1 MKKFILTT
9 ALLTVGCVVLS
20 ACNISINTGKTTSLT
35 EETPATSEA
44 TTEAT
49 AASSDTSASDTS
61 ETAAVHKIEVADLSR
76 VTLSDDYDEY
86 VTKVPKLIV
95 DGEEA
100 TAINMEMNNYILK
113 NYTIEMDNVEKRV
126 MGDVVDYVWGH
137 QGNIV
142 SIILKISN
150 VNEDGTRYDF
160 FNYNVDTLERVSNDE
175 ILAAFG
181 MDSATMKTK
190 LADAY
195 KAWWDSEEWLKEFK
209 NDLQKSIDNIK
220 DDNVTVFICPEGHI
234 SAAGTIYTSGAQI
247 PESTKCFDLET
258 NTVEYFN

>member
-1 MKKFILTT
+1 MKKIVTATAIL
-9 ALLTVGCVVLS
+9 ALGCVMLS
-20 ACNISINTGKTTSLT
+20 GCNISINTGKTTSLT
-35 EETPATSEA
+35 EETPATSES
-44 TTEAT
+44 TEAT
-49 AASSDTSASDTS
+49 SASSEESSSDTS
-61 ETAAVHKIEVADLSR
+61 ETEAVHKIEVADLSR

-113 NYTIEMDNVEKRV
+113 NYSIEMDNVEHRLS
-126 MGDVVDYVWGH
+126 GDVVDYVWGH
-137 QGNIV
+137 RGNIV

-160 FNYNVDTLERVSNDE
+160 FNYNVDTLAPVSNND
-175 ILAAFG
+175 IMALYS
-181 MDSATMKTK
+181 MDSATMKGK

-195 KAWWDSEEWLKEFK
+195 RTWWDSEEWLKEYK
-209 NDLQKSIDNIK
+209 DDLQKSIDNIK

-234 SAAGTIYTSGAQI
+234 SAAGTVFTNGAQI
-247 PESTKCFDLET
+247 SESTKCFDLET
-258 NTVEYFN
+258 GAIEYFN